1 MDENVKI
8 DHNFSLEQFKSA
20 YKDIIAVNEEIYK
33 KNHLMWDRTKPV
45 RRYQIEDVIRII
57 ETGDLFAQRELS
69 QNYFVLNGY
78 YRQIITYYAT
88 LIKYYGILIPHPSNG
103 KSLQDSNLEK
113 RYRNANNYVD
123 KMDLKNLGPRIAY
136 NVLLNGTYYGMII
149 NLSKD
154 NFTVVDLPPK
164 YCRAR
169 FVNSNN
175 DLVVE
180 FNVQYFDSIR
190 DPQARNSAL
199 KLYPDIVR
207 SKYNNWSKKGKG
219 VSSWIILPSDIGFA
233 FNLFNERPY
242 FLSVIPSTIEYQE
255 AVDNELERQLDE
267 VKKILI
273 NQIPHLSDGRLL
285 FEPVEV
291 QVMHDGIV
299 NMIKTSNPHVSV
311 LTTYGDAHIENT
323 KTNDSVT
330 NTTLENM
337 NQNVFA
343 NIGVSSE
350 IFAATGS
357 STLATSI
364 KYDTALMMT
373 LANKIGKF
381 VSHII
386 NMLYGNTA
394 VKFSYNVFPITYYN
408 ETDYIDSYLKMANSG
423 YSLLMPAIAAGLS
436 VKQLEDLK
444 DLENDVLDLGDK
456 LIPLS
461 TSYTQSNSSSSSDS
475 SSGKVGRPALAEE
488 EKSEK
493 TLRNEAAAENN
504 NN

>member
-1 MDENVKI
+1 MEENKNI
-8 DHNFSLEQFKSA
+8 EHNFTLTEFKNA
-20 YKDIIAVNEEIYK
+20 YKDIIAVNEESYK
-33 KNHLMWDRTKPV
+33 KNHLFWERVKPV
-45 RRYQIEDVIRII
+45 RRYEIEDVIRII
-57 ETGDLFAQRELS
+57 ETGDIIAQRELS

-88 LIKYYGILIPHPSNG
+88 IIKYYGILIPHPSNG

-113 RYRNANNYVD
+113 RYRNANSYVD

-136 NVLLNGTYYGMII
+136 NVLLNGTYYGMIV

-180 FNVQYFDSIR
+180 FNVQYFDSIK
-190 DPQARNSAL
+190 DPNARKSAL

-207 SKYNNWSKKGKG
+207 SKYNSWKKNGKG
-219 VSSWIILPSDIGFA
+219 VTSWIILPSEIGFA

-255 AVDNELERQLDE
+255 AVDNELERQLE
-267 VKKILI
+267 EIKKILI
-273 NQIPHLSDGRLL
+273 NKIPHLNDGRLL
-285 FEPVEV
+285 FEPLEA

-299 NMIKTSNPHVSV
+299 NMLKTSNPHVSV
-311 LTTYGDAHIENT
+311 LTTYGDVDLENT

-330 NTTLENM
+330 NNTLENM

-357 STLATSI
+357 STLGVSI
-364 KYDTALMMT
+364 KYDTALMMH

-386 NMLYGNTA
+386 NILYGNTA
-394 VKFSYNVFPITYYN
+394 IKFTYNVLPITYYN
-408 ETDYIDSYLKMANSG
+408 DTDYIDSYLKMANSG
-423 YSLLMPAIAAGLS
+423 YSLLMPAIAVGLS
-436 VKQLEDLK
+436 VKQLDDLK
-444 DLENDVLDLGDK
+444 DLENDVLKLGEK
-456 LIPLS
+456 LIPLE
-461 TSYTQSNSSSSSDS
+461 TSYTQSAGASGAET
-475 SSGKVGRPALAEE
+475 GKVGRPALAEE

-493 TLRNEAAAENN
+493 TLRNEVAAENN